1 MMSEERQFTTS
12 MGKLAGIAEL
22 NNRFKFF
29 LGEEEPN
36 PTYPFML
43 WARPSLDAI
52 YMRRVTNDAWI
63 KIASL
68 SGIVEQIK
76 PHTHVRSDITDFNH
90 THNNAT
96 TSAAGFMSTTDK
108 SKLDAITIEKIAV
121 GSYTGNGSTSWRNIS
136 VGFSPNM
143 VIVGTS
149 GSKTPV
155 RDYTPWLWLATSSG
169 TTKENIEVTST
180 GFRVRK
186 DESNANPNV
195 EDETFRYCAIR

>member
-1 MMSEERQFTTS
+1 MTERKFTTD
-12 MGKLAGIAEL
+12 MGKLAGISEL
-22 NNRFKFF
+22 NNRFTLFY
-29 LGEEEPN
+29 GEEEPN

-76 PHTHVRSDITDFNH
+76 PHTHAKSDITDFSHTHVRSDITDFN
-90 THNNAT
+90 
-96 TSAAGFMSTTDK
+96 
-108 SKLDAITIEKIAV
+108 ITIEKIAV

-149 GSKTPV
+149 
-155 RDYTPWLWLATSSG
+155 YTSQLWFATSSG
-169 TTKENIEVTST
+169 TPDKNIEVIST
-180 GFRVRK
+180 GFRVRA
-186 DESNANPNV
+186 EEEIITTPNRNGY
-195 EDETFRYCAIR
+195 TYHYCAIR